1 MNGFRFYDLYVA
13 LFFVS
18 AVICVVNYE
27 FELIGHNLVTTV
39 TLRNENRSSGYWLKI
54 FAGFCVAQRGV
65 VEMCNK
71 VVV

>member
-1 MNGFRFYDLYVA
+1 M
-13 LFFVS
+13 
-18 AVICVVNYE
+18 VNYE